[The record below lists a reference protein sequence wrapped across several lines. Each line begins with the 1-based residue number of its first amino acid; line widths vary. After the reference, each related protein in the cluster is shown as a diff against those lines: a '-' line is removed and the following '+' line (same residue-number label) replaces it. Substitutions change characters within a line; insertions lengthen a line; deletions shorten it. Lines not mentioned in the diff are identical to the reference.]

1 MLSKEYIKSF
11 FIQTLLL
18 QQCSDS
24 SFLADKYSCLRLLK
38 IIYFHLAPKFSKY
51 NEKPNPTIF
60 FSIHCCIE
68 NMNATQFELGV
79 KPA

>member
-1 MLSKEYIKSF
+1 MFIYAYVCYLVLMNSKVISF
-11 FIQTLLL
+11 FVRTE
-18 QQCSDS
+18 
-24 SFLADKYSCLRLLK
+24 
-38 IIYFHLAPKFSKY
+38 IYFHLAPKFSEY